1 MIEQQTS
8 QSEKFDEDVTDY
20 IILAMLE
27 NILPWNLFLSIWL
40 LERSLEFIVVI
51 LFDSTIN

>member
-27 NILPWNLFLSIWL
+27 NILPWNLFLSIFYHKL
-40 LERSLEFIVVI
+40 N
-51 LFDSTIN
+51 DHTP

>member
-27 NILPWNLFLSIWL
+27 NILPWNLFLSINSL
-40 LERSLEFIVVI
+40 LLYYLI
-51 LFDSTIN
+51 LP

>member
-27 NILPWNLFLSIWL
+27 NILPWNLFLSIK
-40 LERSLEFIVVI
+40 VI
-51 LFDSTIN
+51 RIHCCYII